1 MRKFLIV
8 FLVFTQI
15 GGAFATDAPP
25 PVSRLEAVPKDFST
39 LASNVGQILLK
50 VPAME
55 GGGGEDTKEVC
66 TGLAISRSLIITAR
80 HCFYELTGGHTAFTG
95 IVFWRARIGQ
105 TEANSGTRHNLK
117 KDFAE
122 ESKALDL
129 VVLETVEPMP
139 IGVGLRLQYSSVAL
153 EAGKSLF
160 ILHHPGQ
167 GSMVL
172 TRFECETSDPA
183 IEAGSLHHT
192 CDTSPGS
199 SGAPIF
205 NLESKLVGF
214 HQRGGRT
221 SDPKTYNSG
230 VAFQQARLGLSMLAI
245 STTAWTGIAA
255 IASEDISEEYK
266 TSGSNYFVR
275 RGVNWTYRVGAGPSY
290 KIFEQSTDD
299 AFWEFWREDDRFFN
313 FPKAGGT
320 LKSKPNP
327 FVDWTEIGTATK
339 TK

>member
-1 MRKFLIV
+1 MRKLLIG

-15 GGAFATDAPP
+15 GDAFATEAPP
-25 PVSRLEAVPKDFST
+25 PVSRLEAVPKDFSA

-95 IVFWRARIGQ
+95 IVFWRARTGQ
-105 TEANSGTRHNLK
+105 TEANIGTRHNLK
-117 KDFAE
+117 KEFVE
-122 ESKALDL
+122 ESQALDL
-129 VVLETVEPMP
+129 VLLETIDPMP
-139 IGVGLRLQYSSVAL
+139 TGVGAGLRYSSVAL

-183 IEAGSLHHT
+183 IETGSLHHT

-230 VAFQQARLGLSMLAI
+230 VPFQQALSGLSKLAL
-245 STTAWTGIAA
+245 STAAWTGSIAA
-255 IASEDISEEYK
+255 PSEDISEEYK
-266 TSGSNYFVR
+266 TSGSNYFIR
-275 RGVNWTYRVGAGPSY
+275 RGVNWTYRVGAVTY
-290 KIFEQSTDD
+290 RVVEQSTDD
-299 AFWEFWREDDRFFN
+299 GFWEFWRDDDHFFN
-313 FPKAGGT
+313 FPKAGGP

-327 FVDWTEIGTATK
+327 YAGWTEIGTATK